1 MTARCGPRLSWT
13 SAGSIAAAEGRIGVW
28 IAVPAHQTRRRGA
41 GKVLIPLDQLDER
54 VGVIARSFGEMIGT
68 QYGEGFYVREV
79 LQIEDVVKLPLRRL

>member
-1 MTARCGPRLSWT
+1 
-13 SAGSIAAAEGRIGVW
+13 
-28 IAVPAHQTRRRGA
+28 
-41 GKVLIPLDQLDER
+41 LDER